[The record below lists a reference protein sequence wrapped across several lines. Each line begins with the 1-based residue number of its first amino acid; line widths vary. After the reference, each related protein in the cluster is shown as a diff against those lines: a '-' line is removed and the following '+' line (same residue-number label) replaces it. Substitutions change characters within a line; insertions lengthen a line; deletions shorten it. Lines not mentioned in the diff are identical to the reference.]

1 MSLLSNLQTIA
12 EHCGVPVETGV
23 FSGKAPDTYLVI
35 TPLSDSFEFHPHSQ
49 PQGQGASQGAAHG
62 GCGGA
67 SDHAPRPRRIQ
78 NRYYGSSLQGHQAEC
93 GKRERLKKRTSRVT
107 VSDAELFTRLLYY
120 GLAHLHLSQDEV
132 WLMPFGLLLDL
143 WECHKQ
149 YNGQAVPA
157 HEHYIDDIIP
167 DGI

>member
-1 MSLLSNLQTIA
+1 MWKARKIQKTRR
-12 EHCGVPVETGV
+12 
-23 FSGKAPDTYLVI
+23 SGNGLR
-35 TPLSDSFEFHPHSQ
+35 F
-49 PQGQGASQGAAHG
+49 GAVYPA
-62 GCGGA
+62 
-67 SDHAPRPRRIQ
+67 
-78 NRYYGSSLQGHQAEC
+78 
-93 GKRERLKKRTSRVT
+93 
-107 VSDAELFTRLLYY
+107 FYY

>member
-1 MSLLSNLQTIA
+1 M
-12 EHCGVPVETGV
+12 
-23 FSGKAPDTYLVI
+23 
-35 TPLSDSFEFHPHSQ
+35 
-49 PQGQGASQGAAHG
+49 
-62 GCGGA
+62 
-67 SDHAPRPRRIQ
+67 
-78 NRYYGSSLQGHQAEC
+78 
-93 GKRERLKKRTSRVT
+93 T

-149 YNGQAVPA
+149 YNGQAVHA